1 MSEERKILIEYCVTF
16 GVPFVDNK
24 QTERN
29 YQDEC
34 FPDDSNGRAGYYFF
48 SVFLLRFLFLRPED
62 SEVQEGGVE
71 MEFLT

>member
-1 MSEERKILIEYCVTF
+1 MNVFQMIPIDVLGII
-16 GVPFVDNK
+16 
-24 QTERN
+24 
-29 YQDEC
+29 
-34 FPDDSNGRAGYYFF
+34 FF